1 MDIVQSRR
9 IVMTHSGMPRIS
21 QETLTILGVG
31 VALAALIFTSIA
43 GMRNE
48 FQAEFQAVRA
58 EARADRE
65 ALRAEARAD
74 REAMRAEHETFQNHI
89 LRLTEQLG
97 ILRVRLDGDHD
108 RTSSVGE

>member
-9 IVMTHSGMPRIS
+9 IVMAHSSMPRIS
-21 QETLTILGVG
+21 QETLAILGVG
-31 VALAALIFTSIA
+31 VALAALILTSIA
-43 GMRNE
+43 SMRSE
-48 FQAEFQAVRA
+48 FQAEFQTVRA
-58 EARADRE
+58 EARVDRE

-89 LRLTEQLG
+89 LRLIEQQG
-97 ILRVRLDGDHD
+97 IRGVRLDGGRG

>member
-1 MDIVQSRR
+1 MA
-9 IVMTHSGMPRIS
+9 HSGMPRIS
-21 QETLTILGVG
+21 QETLAILGVG
-31 VALAALIFTSIA
+31 VALAALILTSIA

-65 ALRAEARAD
+65 A
-74 REAMRAEHETFQNHI
+74 MRAEHETFQNHI
-89 LRLTEQLG
+89 LRLTDQQG
-97 ILRVRLDGDHD
+97 ILRIRLDGDHD